1 MSRRI
6 VGRAAQQGPVT
17 VTLAGLRDR
26 ALVLRVTTGQLNGT
40 TTVTAHAR
48 VLEQG

>member
-17 VTLAGLRDR
+17 VSLAGLRGR
-26 ALVLRVTTGQLNGT
+26 ELVLRITTGQLAGP
-40 TTVTAHAR
+40 TTVSAHAR
-48 VLEQG
+48 VLKQS